1 VRYENSSLIQQT
13 NFNKISKRPENS
25 RNIEKIFFFNISIKK
40 LYQDQNETFSSNRM
54 DLFR

>member
-1 VRYENSSLIQQT
+1 MRYENSSLIQQT